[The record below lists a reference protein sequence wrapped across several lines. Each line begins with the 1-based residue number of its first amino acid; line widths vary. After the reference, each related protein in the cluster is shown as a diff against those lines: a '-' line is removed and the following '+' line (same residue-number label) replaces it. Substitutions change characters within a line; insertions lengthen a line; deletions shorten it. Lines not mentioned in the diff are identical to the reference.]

1 MEKLLNFNEP
11 IDVNLLDNV
20 VEAIYGP
27 DARAVCSFYFYL
39 CLFLCLFGYVGGCLC
54 GVWVQSF
61 PIMNVVR
68 LSIVLMIVLYFIC

>member
-27 DARAVCSFYFYL
+27 DARAVSSSHSKFILVL
-39 CLFLCLFGYVGGCLC
+39 CLDFPVIIGYVL
-54 GVWVQSF
+54 
-61 PIMNVVR
+61 
-68 LSIVLMIVLYFIC
+68 